1 MIKILHKKD
10 PFKYTAG
17 RTLVSFPNVK
27 KTPLEDVNV
36 IALNN
41 WLTHHKKRL
50 SKDIFATVSD
60 DENDDDSEINCD
72 SQSDDNDSDN
82 SI

>member
-1 MIKILHKKD
+1 M
-10 PFKYTAG
+10 
-17 RTLVSFPNVK
+17 VSFPNIK
-27 KTPLEDVNV
+27 KTPLEDVTV

-60 DENDDDSEINCD
+60 DENENDDDSDIEINRD
-72 SQSDDNDSDN
+72 SQPDDNDSDN
-82 SI
+82 SM